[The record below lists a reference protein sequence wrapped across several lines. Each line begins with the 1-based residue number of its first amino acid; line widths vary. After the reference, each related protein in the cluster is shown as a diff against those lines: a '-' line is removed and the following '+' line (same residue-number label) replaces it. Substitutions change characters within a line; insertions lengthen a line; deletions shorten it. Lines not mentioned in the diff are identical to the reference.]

1 MKINYL
7 PYEDD
12 DIYFCRG
19 MNSAMRKKMREL
31 QEERRRQRE
40 EGKTSEPTTQNNQQ
54 PEKKGFLQKIKG
66 WFA

>member
-12 DIYFCRG
+12 DIYYCRG
-19 MNSAMRKKMREL
+19 MTSAMRTKMRE
-31 QEERRRQRE
+31 RREAQKRLE
-40 EGKTSEPTTQNNQQ
+40 EGKKSEPTTQNNQQ
-54 PEKKGFLQKIKG
+54 PEKKGLIQKIKG